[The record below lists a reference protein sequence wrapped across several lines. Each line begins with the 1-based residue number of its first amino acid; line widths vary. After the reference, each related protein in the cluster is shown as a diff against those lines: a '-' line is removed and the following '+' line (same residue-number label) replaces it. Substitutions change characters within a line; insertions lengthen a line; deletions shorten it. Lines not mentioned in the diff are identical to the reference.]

1 MSFLHSNLMD
11 SEANTQLEPRRA
23 KRPSQINLATW
34 LSLGSLLLCSC
45 VFISYF
51 MRLVDKVQGDISRQP
66 AESVSN
72 ETGYAPFAKE
82 ERNEKI
88 RAQALEDEE
97 QWREEAAHQRERKAF
112 ETVPCEVYV
121 NRYASQLASTI
132 QKIGHKQNGLRQG
145 VEKELQ
151 RVNQGNH

>member
-1 MSFLHSNLMD
+1 MN
-11 SEANTQLEPRRA
+11 SETNTQLEPTRSKRA
-23 KRPSQINLATW
+23 TQINLVTW

-51 MRLVDKVQGDISRQP
+51 MRLVDKVQGDISQQP

-72 ETGYAPFAKE
+72 ETGYTPFAKQK
-82 ERNEKI
+82 RNERI

-97 QWREEAAHQRERKAF
+97 QWREEAAKQRERKAS
-112 ETVPCEVYV
+112 ETITSEVYV

-132 QKIGHKQNGLRQG
+132 RKIGHKQNGLRQG